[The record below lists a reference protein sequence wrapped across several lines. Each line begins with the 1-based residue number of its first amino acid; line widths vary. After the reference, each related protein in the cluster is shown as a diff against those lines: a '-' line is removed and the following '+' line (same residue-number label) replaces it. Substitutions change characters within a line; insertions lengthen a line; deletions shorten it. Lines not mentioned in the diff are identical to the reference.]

1 MSNLGRYQDI
11 VTDAKRAGG
20 VDALIQIIEDTAV
33 ARKRPTLVGLG
44 FGAGVLLASLVGG
57 GAVAVRHRIGMK
69 AEQEA
74 VAEEAKRQLRAEVHE
89 QEIATGANGDI
100 AAEAGDPVD
109 GGEHE

>member
-1 MSNLGRYQDI
+1 M
-11 VTDAKRAGG
+11 
-20 VDALIQIIEDTAV
+20 
-33 ARKRPTLVGLG
+33 
-44 FGAGVLLASLVGG
+44 
-57 GAVAVRHRIGMK
+57 RHRIGMK